1 MCLVPKFHMY
11 GNGVNQNL
19 ARGYT
24 GSDMDIQKLDKT
36 VDALIRTKQ
45 FAEAE
50 AILSEARQEATD
62 SADPNAL
69 DWVLSH
75 FVFLCWAKE
84 PPDVLRAKQ
93 FCLEREAAREPAYNK
108 YRTAR
113 TYYWPANDHPRTV
126 MKAREAVEKATDEGD
141 TNTRYSALSLL
152 GLALL
157 DLDRSEEAGA
167 TLIEIYEM
175 VRQRQRI
182 VVGDETLF
190 LERAH
195 TGGLDRS
202 ILKST
207 APPLAPVCRDKAFA
221 ERLPSLAR
229 EN

>member
-1 MCLVPKFHMY
+1 MY

-69 DWVLSH
+69 DWVLSQ

-84 PPDVLRAKQ
+84 PPDVLRAEQ
-93 FCLEREAAREPAYNK
+93 FCLEREAARDTAYNK
-108 YRTAR
+108 YRTAM
-113 TYYWPANDHPRTV
+113 TFYWAANDHPRTV

-157 DLDRSEEAGA
+157 DLDRTEEAGA

-195 TGGLDRS
+195 TRGLDRS
-202 ILKST
+202 ILKSIAT
-207 APPLAPVCRDKAFA
+207 TLAPVCRDKAFA
-221 ERLPSLAR
+221 ERLQSLAR